1 MHIYIHMYIL
11 LDRLIPHCLAHVGS
25 SLPSK
30 FRFKRVC
37 KKPRIDIECWN
48 PHINLSFL
56 RVPRHVPHI
65 GRTKLRLF
73 WREVKTTSTQVNI
86 PSSYVHLRIG
96 WRAPFLHIHS
106 NGVGL
111 FNLLPRTEWNVIGLP
126 CCAMPQASCIPPP
139 CRQSRCRGHWKS
151 QGLGAVLFLTAVFEK
166 GSWDMCRDYSSNNIL
181 L

>member
-1 MHIYIHMYIL
+1 MHIYIHIYIL
-11 LDRLIPHCLAHVGS
+11 LDRLIPYCLAHVGS

-48 PHINLSFL
+48 PHIKVSFL

-86 PSSYVHLRIG
+86 PSSYVDLRIG

-111 FNLLPRTEWNVIGLP
+111 FNLLPRTEWNVIRLP
-126 CCAMPQASCIPPP
+126 SPGIMHSSAMSTVQMPGSLEVT
-139 CRQSRCRGHWKS
+139 
-151 QGLGAVLFLTAVFEK
+151 GLGGRTVPNGSVWEGKLGYVQRLFLQQHT
-166 GSWDMCRDYSSNNIL
+166 YII
-181 L
+181 